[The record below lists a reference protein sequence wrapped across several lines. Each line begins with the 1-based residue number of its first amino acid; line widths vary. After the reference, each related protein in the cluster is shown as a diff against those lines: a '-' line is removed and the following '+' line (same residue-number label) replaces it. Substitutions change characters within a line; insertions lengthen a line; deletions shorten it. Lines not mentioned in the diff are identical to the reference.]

1 MAVPL
6 SQSFTGVIAAPLKR
20 GMPTDR
26 THPETEEDE
35 VFEERQG
42 YQHRNEAQ
50 EVSGQG

>member
-42 YQHRNEAQ
+42 YQHRDEAQ